1 VDGSGNHVIFV
12 SEDIQNRVQEFTPA
26 GGLIRTFGSG
36 LGSGLGQLN
45 APRDAATDSAGNVYV
60 ADYNNNRI
68 AKFSPTGAPLKG
80 WGTRGSA
87 NGQFI
92 RPYGVAVDAGNR
104 VYVADSDNNRIQQ
117 FSATGGYLRTYGTR
131 GTGPKQFFQL
141 RRVAVGAGSS
151 PLVYGADLWG
161 NKVLRFS
168 QTGIYQLTYGGTPGP
183 NGGFNEP
190 SGLAVDSQTFV
201 SDSVNQRVQRFATA
215 TGIWQL
221 SFGNRGWGKTDLT
234 GFNWPRDITINSAT
248 NTIWVSDTKNNRLL
262 QFNRDGIPTGTFLG
276 EVGSAANQLHWPF
289 GIASTG
295 ADLIV
300 ADTFNNRVSRWS
312 PTQGTTKWL
321 STAFSFPKDVAVA
334 NGVVYVADT
343 GNNRVVE
350 LNALT
355 GAPIKT
361 FGGLHG
367 PEGIAVDAAGNIW
380 LSDTAWNRIVELSPS
395 GSQLLAF
402 GSAGATHGRFNHP
415 SHLEI
420 WNGQLFVSDEFNDRI
435 EVYNLP

>member
-26 GGLIRTFGSG
+26 GALIRTFGTG
-36 LGSGLGQLN
+36 LGSGPGQLN

-68 AKFSPTGAPLKG
+68 AKFSPTGTPLNG
-80 WGTRGSA
+80 WGTRGSG
-87 NGQFI
+87 NNQFI
-92 RPYGVAVDAGNR
+92 RPYGVAVDASNR

-117 FSATGGYLRTYGTR
+117 FSATGGYLRTYGAP
-131 GTGPKQFFQL
+131 GTGLKQFFQL
-141 RRVAVGAGSS
+141 RRVAVGTGSS

-161 NKVLRFS
+161 NKILRFS
-168 QTGIYQLTYGGTPGP
+168 QTGAYQATYGGTPGR

-215 TGIWQL
+215 TGAWQL

-234 GFNWPRDITINSAT
+234 GFNWPRDITINNAT

-262 QFNRDGIPTGTFLG
+262 QFTRDGVPTGAFLG
-276 EVGSAANQLHWPF
+276 AVGSADNQLHWPF
-289 GIASTG
+289 GIASAG

-312 PTQGTTKWL
+312 PTLGTTTWL
-321 STAFSFPKDVAVA
+321 STALSFPKDVAVA
-334 NGVVYVADT
+334 NSVVYVADT

-355 GAPIKT
+355 GVPIRS

-367 PEGIAVDAAGNIW
+367 PEGIAVDTGGNIW
-380 LSDTAWNRIVELSPS
+380 VSDTAWNRIVELSPS

-402 GSAGATHGRFNHP
+402 GSAGSGNDQFNHP

-420 WNGQLFVSDEFNDRI
+420 SNGQLFVSDEYNDRI
-435 EVYNLP
+435 QVFNLP